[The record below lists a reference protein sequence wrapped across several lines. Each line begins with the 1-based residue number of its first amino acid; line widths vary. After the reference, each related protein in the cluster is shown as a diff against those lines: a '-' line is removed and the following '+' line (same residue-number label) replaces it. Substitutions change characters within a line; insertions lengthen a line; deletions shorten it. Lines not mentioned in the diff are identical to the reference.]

1 MVSFQDLKNE
11 DTYNYVIQLT
21 FLISD
26 VPIFL
31 CLLFIKAYYGKF
43 FNSNSEESNC
53 IQKILRK
60 IFPVIPSRISWILQ
74 ECTCVFITIFYLIH
88 ASSDITLRRILVI
101 IPFLIHYI
109 HRTFIFPFVIHS
121 SKNNPLEITL
131 MAFVF
136 CFFNAIM
143 INRSIFYYTYYDQD
157 FWLYYIYGLITFIC
171 GMYINIF
178 SDYSMIKQRYAK
190 KDQEGGSKYI
200 IPKGF
205 MYELISCPNYFGE
218 LTEWLGFFILSNTF
232 SGLVFF
238 ASTFANLFPRAI
250 QYHQWYKI
258 KFKDE
263 FNTDKNLAI
272 RKAIVPYL
280 I

>member
-43 FNSNSEESNC
+43 FNSNSEEANC

-60 IFPVIPSRISWILQ
+60 IFPVIPSRVSWIVQ
-74 ECTCVFITIFYLIH
+74 ECPCIFVTIYYLIH
-88 ASSDITLRRILVI
+88 AYSEITFRRLLVI
-101 IPFLIHYI
+101 APFLIHYI

-131 MAFVF
+131 MAFTF

-143 INRSIFYYTYYDQD
+143 INRSIFYYTNYDHD
-157 FWLYYIYGLITFIC
+157 FWLYYIYGLIIFIC

-178 SDYSMIKQRYAK
+178 SDYSMIRQRNAK
-190 KDQEGGSKYI
+190 KDQEGKSKYI

-218 LTEWLGFFILSNTF
+218 LTEWLGFFVLSNTF

-238 ASTFANLFPRAI
+238 LSTFANLFPRAI
-250 QYHQWYKI
+250 QYHQWYKS

-263 FNTDKNLAI
+263 FKSDKDLAN
-272 RKAIVPYL
+272 RKAIVPFL